1 MASFEM
7 LSMEGHRENAANLG
21 APRVRESAEL
31 RLPKTQEA
39 IPTEQAVFARRL
51 KEARLEAGLSQAR
64 LAELAGLDRT
74 YVSHLERGLANPS
87 LLKMSQ
93 LARIVGRSV
102 ADLLRG

>member
-1 MASFEM
+1 M
-7 LSMEGHRENAANLG
+7 
-21 APRVRESAEL
+21 
-31 RLPKTQEA
+31 
-39 IPTEQAVFARRL
+39 PTEQAIFARRL
-51 KEARLEAGLSQAR
+51 KEARQEAGLSQAR

>member
-1 MASFEM
+1 MKPPKT
-7 LSMEGHRENAANLG
+7 G
-21 APRVRESAEL
+21 AP
-31 RLPKTQEA
+31 
-39 IPTEQAVFARRL
+39 IPTEQAIFARRL
-51 KEARLEAGLSQAR
+51 REARHEAGLSQVR

-93 LARIVGRSV
+93 LARIVGKSV

>member
-1 MASFEM
+1 MRGNE
-7 LSMEGHRENAANLG
+7 
-21 APRVRESAEL
+21 EL
-31 RLPKTQEA
+31 KLPKVGA
-39 IPTEQAVFARRL
+39 SIPTEQAVFARRL
-51 KEARLEAGLSQAR
+51 REARLEAGLSQAR